1 MTDEAAAN
9 PASKPLTEPNG
20 NWLHDHMLTVVL
32 VGLFIVSWI
41 GQLYFQYRQ
50 EVHEALQHGDTAQA
64 FSSSEFWVSF
74 LSTMFEN
81 WQSEFLQLATMVI
94 LTTYLIHRYS
104 PQSRDSSDEQ
114 QADIKAIKAKLGA

>member
-1 MTDEAAAN
+1 MRQ
-9 PASKPLTEPNG
+9 
-20 NWLHDHMLTVVL
+20 VF
-32 VGLFIVSWI
+32 LFIVSWI

-50 EVHEALQHGDTAQA
+50 EVHEALQHGDTAPA

-94 LTTYLIHRYS
+94 LTTYPIHRYS